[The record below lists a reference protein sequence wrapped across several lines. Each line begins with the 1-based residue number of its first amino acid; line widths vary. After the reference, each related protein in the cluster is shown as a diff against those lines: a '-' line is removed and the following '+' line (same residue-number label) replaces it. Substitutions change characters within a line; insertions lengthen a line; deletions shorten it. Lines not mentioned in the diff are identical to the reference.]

1 MPLWK
6 VFHSSDTLQ
15 NEEDRQ
21 AIAQGA
27 TDYYT
32 KRGLPAFYVHVLFF
46 PFEKENKYTGGK
58 KQSRFVLMEIDHIA
72 RHLEPG
78 NRQQST
84 RIKEGIDKVMM
95 PFTKEKGIR
104 LEYCILEGPTS
115 LWRIDGIDPPEAFG
129 PDEQDEAEKSRQL
142 IAKKYSG
149 WA

>member
-27 TDYYT
+27 ADFYT
-32 KRGLPAFYVHVLFF
+32 KHGLPAFYVHVVFF

-58 KQSRFVLMEIDHIA
+58 KQSRFVLVEIDHIA

-78 NRQQST
+78 NRQQSI

-95 PFTKEKGIR
+95 PFTTEKGIH
-104 LEYCILEGPTS
+104 LEYCVLEGPTA
-115 LWRIDGIDPPEAFG
+115 LWRIDGVDPPEAFG
-129 PDEQDEAEKSRQL
+129 PDEQDEAEKSRQF
-142 IAKKYSG
+142 IAKKYSD